1 MDVTACTL
9 ERYGPGNRIGRRV
22 QCIDTYGNLCRMQE
36 NIIDG
41 GPELTIYAGIESPPG
56 VEGELLGTLRCKSY
70 NGEARFHDLHVS
82 PPGIGYQIRFD
93 ALMPDAGGEGE
104 VRESCLGRPTSIGGG
119 V

>member
-1 MDVTACTL
+1 
-9 ERYGPGNRIGRRV
+9 
-22 QCIDTYGNLCRMQE
+22 MQE

-41 GPELTIYAGIESPPG
+41 GPELTIYAGIELVIITIYGRITLDSTPSLTIYAGIESPPG
-56 VEGELLGTLRCKSY
+56 VQGELLGTLRCKSY

-93 ALMPDAGGEGE
+93 ALMPDAGGEEE
-104 VRESCLGRPTSIGGG
+104 VRESCIGRPTSIGGG